1 MVAMAL
7 GVKILPGLIVPV
19 AVALSFLS
27 RVIEPPRRV
36 RRLRFEETYAI
47 SLP

>member
-1 MVAMAL
+1 LRMVAMAL

-27 RVIEPPRRV
+27 RVIVLGERR
-36 RRLRFEETYAI
+36 
-47 SLP
+47 